1 MVEDF
6 EPFSDVRAKAIVK
19 MGYPAVAEH
28 LADLLVWLQDVN
40 WPGSIQIG
48 DFLVSIGEPVIPHV
62 KQVFADH
69 DTEWK
74 RNIVSQMV
82 ERWPREL
89 VVQIESEL
97 MHLIWSESG
106 NLDIEV
112 MFILLK
118 HKLGN
123 EAEIRRRV
131 EDKIISSEI
140 RLRELRKIEDHLST
154 YGA

>member
-1 MVEDF
+1 MDDF
-6 EPFSDVRAKAIVK
+6 GPFGETKLKKILDL
-19 MGYPAVAEH
+19 GYPAVHDH
-28 LADLLVWLQDVN
+28 LAEIMVWLQDVN
-40 WPGSIQIG
+40 WPGSMQIG

-62 KQVFADH
+62 KQVFANH

-74 RNIVSQMV
+74 RNVVSQMV
-82 ERWPREL
+82 ERWPREF

-97 MHLIWSESG
+97 MKLIWNESG